1 MAVRTYIEGGNKEM
15 ARNNDPHKNTWG
27 GKNNTWGNKGRA
39 PRNNTPQ
46 NQYDGGLS
54 KFGAVVLG
62 GCCIIAVLH
71 GGVKPLLD
79 KLNGISDAKEN
90 IELTRDILN
99 SSPSGT
105 GEAVIDK
112 LGEKVLD
119 NIEIDGDTIRDV
131 VEYLGDY
138 CREIETDSIDLVK
151 MDYSALDNVE
161 TYQKYIVEDV
171 RNHQKPVVYILSN
184 NEVLSEEDMNTEYS
198 RLTDLV
204 VNHTGSTNSIY
215 RNVGL
220 RGWKGLPE
228 NDNLTVTIT
237 FTSNKGE

>member
-1 MAVRTYIEGGNKEM
+1 MPK
-15 ARNNDPHKNTWG
+15 NNDPHKNTWG
-27 GKNNTWGNKGRA
+27 GKNNTWGNRSRT
-39 PRNNTPQ
+39 PQNNTP
-46 NQYDGGLS
+46 QYDGGLS

-71 GGVKPLLD
+71 GGVKPILD
-79 KLNGISDAKEN
+79 KLNEISDAKEN

-151 MDYSALDNVE
+151 TDYSALDNVE
-161 TYQKYIVEDV
+161 TYHKYIVEDV
-171 RNHQKPVVYILSN
+171 KNHQKPVVYILSN

-198 RLTDLV
+198 RLIDLIK
-204 VNHTGSTNSIY
+204 NNTGSTNSIY
-215 RNVGL
+215 KNVGL

-237 FTSNKGE
+237 FTSNKEE

>member
-1 MAVRTYIEGGNKEM
+1 MTHIKIHGVE
-15 ARNNDPHKNTWG
+15 
-27 GKNNTWGNKGRA
+27 
-39 PRNNTPQ
+39 
-46 NQYDGGLS
+46 
-54 KFGAVVLG
+54 
-62 GCCIIAVLH
+62 IAILN

-131 VEYLGDY
+131 VEYL
-138 CREIETDSIDLVK
+138 
-151 MDYSALDNVE
+151 DNVE
-161 TYQKYIVEDV
+161 TYHKYIVEDV
-171 RNHQKPVVYILSN
+171 KNHQKPVVYILSN
-184 NEVLSEEDMNTEYS
+184 NEVLSEEDMNTEFN

-204 VNHTGSTNSIY
+204 NNNTGSTNSIHT
-215 RNVGL
+215 NVCL
-220 RGWKGLPE
+220 NGWMGLPE
-228 NDNLTVTIT
+228 DDNLTVTIK
-237 FTSNKGE
+237 FTIREQ